1 MKFTNCLLMVLIC
14 LIAYQNRPMAIKKEQ
29 QAKVEAIKM
38 PKITIGQGV
47 KTVPVIS
54 ENKNDVKHSTTWRS
68 YFDTNGR
75 RTTGLNHNIRIGKR
89 YYISGGVTSRQS
101 SYGQQDVGIECSATY
116 YW

>member
-1 MKFTNCLLMVLIC
+1 MVLVC
-14 LIAYQNRPMAIKKEQ
+14 LIAYQNRPNVIEKES
-29 QAKVEAIKM
+29 QAKIESIKM

-54 ENKNDVKHSTTWRS
+54 ENKNDVKHSTTWRN

-75 RTTGLNHNIRIGKR
+75 TTTGLSHNIRIGKQ

-101 SYGQQDVGIECSATY
+101 SSGQNDVGLEFSATY